1 VRHLGTASCEVLKQ
15 DSKQRQTRR
24 EVLTALKDVQ
34 VGRGDDVW
42 RRLMMLTHCSLLDP
56 PDAVVP
62 PPPATSISMLPS
74 TSSHEDGFPVRF
86 LSTFTDA
93 TLDHA
98 LPPPHAQTRDRATT
112 PLNPFALSPGA
123 EEAFLA
129 QEQEELD
136 TWLNTDDDMDA
147 GKSGEPTLGVG
158 DLGKEKAGIE
168 RIKND
173 NRQGFDDDFGSWD
186 IGTLMGGRAFA
197 RHGEERGH
205 GVNEEDDEFS
215 AFQSAPRE
223 AKSLASSPNT
233 TNDCDIASSPYKHAS
248 STSNDAHHDDDDD
261 DDSGIPIDPTALLN
275 HLQSLRTELSN
286 VQDEDER
293 RARAGKEVVDVLRG
307 LGIRLDDLDLDLEG
321 EGI

>member
-1 VRHLGTASCEVLKQ
+1 
-15 DSKQRQTRR
+15 
-24 EVLTALKDVQ
+24 
-34 VGRGDDVW
+34 
-42 RRLMMLTHCSLLDP
+42 MLTHCSLLDP

-62 PPPATSISMLPS
+62 PPPVTSISMLPS

-98 LPPPHAQTRDRATT
+98 LPPPHAQTRDRANT

-158 DLGKEKAGIE
+158 NLGKEKAGIE

-186 IGTLMGGRAFA
+186 IGTLMTGRAFA

-223 AKSLASSPNT
+223 AKSLSSSPNT
-233 TNDCDIASSPYKHAS
+233 TNDCDIASSPYRHAS
-248 STSNDAHHDDDDD
+248 STSNDAQHDDDDDD

-307 LGIRLDDLDLDLEG
+307 LGTRLDDLDLDLEG